1 TRYGIIPVFR
11 PPGRTQRLSVRTPP
25 AEIPGRTLAAGCGLY
40 PDSGGSVFSR
50 IVMLLA
56 GGIIG
61 LPGGGAVRGSRL
73 SWVIEIIGWPAPVD
87 RGQQRLLLQEAR
99 HDQPEHQ

>member
-1 TRYGIIPVFR
+1 MIIPVFR
-11 PPGRTQRLSVRTPP
+11 PTSRTQRLSDRTPP

-40 PDSGGSVFSR
+40 PDSGGIVFSR

-61 LPGGGAVRGSRL
+61 LPGGGAIKVSRI
-73 SWVIEIIGWPAPVD
+73 SWVIGIIGRPATVD